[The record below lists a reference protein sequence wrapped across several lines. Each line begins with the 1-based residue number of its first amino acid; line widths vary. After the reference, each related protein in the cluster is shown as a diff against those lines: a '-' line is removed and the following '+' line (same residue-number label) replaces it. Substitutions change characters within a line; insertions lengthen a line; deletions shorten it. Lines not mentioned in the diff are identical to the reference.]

1 MQEVTKHGNSGKGKV
16 DLKDLGR
23 IVPLGNAFDFSF
35 SYSFSGSK

>member
-1 MQEVTKHGNSGKGKV
+1 MQEVTKHGNSGTGKI

-35 SYSFSGSK
+35 YYPFTGSK